1 MLHTTDV
8 TVPVG
13 TPGPGGDGMPAAVY
27 HPATEGGAGI
37 VLVQEIFGRS
47 EYLRGRASDLADLG
61 YTVVVP
67 QIYWRLGLDVIP
79 EASEDSLMTG
89 MGAVTALD
97 WPLAVADVR
106 DTVAWLR
113 GELAGEEGVALVG
126 FCFGGGL
133 AFAAVQD
140 ASGPGRA
147 DALVSYYGSA
157 LPGLVDG
164 PAVDVPSLHHFGDA
178 DAFIPADDRARI
190 QEVVE
195 ADGAEFHLWEG
206 ANHAFDNHLASW
218 HHPQAAREAWE
229 VTVEWLAE
237 HHPY

>member
-1 MLHTTDV
+1 MTTSDV
-8 TVPVG
+8 TIPVG
-13 TPGPGGDGMPAAVY
+13 TAGPDGEGMPATVY
-27 HPATEGGAGI
+27 HPVTAGGAGI

-47 EYLRGRASDLADLG
+47 QYLRGRAADLAALG

-67 QIYWRLGLDVIP
+67 QVYWRLGLDTIP
-79 EASEDSLMTG
+79 EESDDALAAGADAVAS
-89 MGAVTALD
+89 LD
-97 WPLAVADVR
+97 WPLAVADLR

-113 GELAGEEGVALVG
+113 THLAGEEGVALVG

-133 AFAAVQD
+133 AYAALQD

-164 PAVDVPSLHHFGDA
+164 PPVEVPSLHHFGDA
-178 DAFIPADDRARI
+178 DEFIDADARAHI
-190 QEVVE
+190 QQVVE
-195 ADGAEFHLWEG
+195 EAGAEFHLWQG
-206 ANHAFDNHLASW
+206 ANHAFDNHRARWHDPRAS
-218 HHPQAAREAWE
+218 RDAWE